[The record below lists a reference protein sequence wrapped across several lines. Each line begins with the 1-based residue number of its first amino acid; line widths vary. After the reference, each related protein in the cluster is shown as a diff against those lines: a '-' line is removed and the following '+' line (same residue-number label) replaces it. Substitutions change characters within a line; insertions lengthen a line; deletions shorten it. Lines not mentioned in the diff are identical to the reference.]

1 VTRAVVDRGD
11 THPTRVFDLDDGLAM
26 MIGAN
31 QAAIID
37 EVGVVGSVLEPVDG
51 HAIKLSPTSS

>member
-1 VTRAVVDRGD
+1 
-11 THPTRVFDLDDGLAM
+11 

-31 QAAIID
+31 QAAMID